1 MDKLVHFSTLNLN
14 IYCETEVEITKRIET
29 FAEDGI
35 KTGLALHFAAAS
47 VFVESSKS
55 EKLLKILRQ
64 GIVYCDSR
72 PMFWYLRSQAKRR
85 VQLSQSRGTGY
96 MSYVWNKGTQ
106 IPFRHFL
113 IAPDE
118 ETANKLE
125 RQFIANGVNGKVV
138 GHLVPTF
145 TNDIQS
151 LFDQSIFPI
160 MESKAEVIWIG
171 IGAPK
176 QIVLA
181 NRLCE
186 TLPIIALSVG
196 AAFEIVSGTKFQAPK
211 VFQRF
216 GMEWLFRW
224 IQEPRRLLGRYTI
237 GNVRF
242 LKILADDI
250 FKRAKLKWKNL

>member
-1 MDKLVHFSTLNLN
+1 VFNFLNL
-14 IYCETEVEITKRIET
+14 EVLDTCRT
-29 FAEDGI
+29 YGI
-35 KTGLALHFAAAS
+35 KEPRF
-47 VFVESSKS
+47 
-55 EKLLKILRQ
+55 
-64 GIVYCDSR
+64 
-72 PMFWYLRSQAKRR
+72 RS
-85 VQLSQSRGTGY
+85 
-96 MSYVWNKGTQ
+96 
-106 IPFRHFL
+106 
-113 IAPDE
+113 D
-118 ETANKLE
+118 
-125 RQFIANGVNGKVV
+125 
-138 GHLVPTF
+138 TF

-196 AAFEIVSGTKFQAPK
+196 AAFEIVSGTKLQAPK